1 MARKKAEERN
11 QIIPLVVKP
20 MTWYVAVY
28 IRLSREDGED
38 ISASVREQ
46 KKKIT
51 EYIKKSVE
59 HFVIVDFYI
68 DDGLSGTDD
77 TREEFQRMI
86 LDIER
91 KKVNCVIVK
100 DLSRC
105 FRNYAD
111 QGHYLE
117 YYFVL
122 HNIRFI
128 SLELPALDSYKDPV
142 SYNSFM
148 VPMQGVVNDNHCRE
162 TSLKIRSTF
171 KAKRERGE
179 FIGAFA
185 PYGYKKDTND
195 KNKLVIDEEVS
206 DVVRDIF
213 NWYIGGMSI
222 RGICFKLNE
231 LGIPNPSQYK
241 KNNGYKYQHPYSK
254 QNDGMW
260 SHKTISSI
268 LKNEMYIGNMVQGR
282 NRIKSYKVHKQIST
296 PKEEWFIV
304 ENTHEPIISKKDFS
318 IVQDL
323 LKRDTRTSPSKH
335 KTYLFSGLLYC
346 ADCKKAM
353 HRTSSKERVYYICST
368 HKNKSK
374 KACTKHT
381 INEAKLKD
389 VVLKAIQLEIAKV
402 GNLKEIISKI
412 NQEDVINKNTERIEK
427 LLKNKY
433 KDKEKITLLIDSLYL
448 DWKNGDIT
456 KEQFHRL
463 RESTELQEKQVEKA
477 IENLKK
483 EKDEIEDMVDKD
495 NPYFTYFLKH
505 HNIKELDRRI
515 LIELI
520 DKIYIFENKEITIQ
534 YKFQNELEKIISYI
548 EKN

>member
-11 QIIPLVVKP
+11 QIIPLAVKP

-51 EYIKKSVE
+51 EYIKRSIE

-122 HNIRFI
+122 HNVRFI

-195 KNKLVIDEEVS
+195 KNKLIIDEEVV
-206 DVVRDIF
+206 DIVRDIF
-213 NWYIGGMSI
+213 NWYIGGKSI
-222 RGICFKLNE
+222 RGICFKLND
-231 LGIPNPSQYK
+231 LGIPNPAQYK
-241 KNNGYKYQHPYSK
+241 KNCGYKYQNPNSK
-254 QNDGMW
+254 KNDGMW

-268 LKNEMYIGNMVQGR
+268 LKNEMYIGTMVQGR

-304 ENTHEPIISKKDFS
+304 ENTHEPIISKKDFVT
-318 IVQDL
+318 VQDL
-323 LKRDTRTSPSKH
+323 LKRDRRTSPSKN

-346 ADCKKAM
+346 ADCQKAM
-353 HRTSSKERVYYICST
+353 HRTSSKKYVYYICST
-368 HKNKSK
+368 HKTKSK

-381 INEAKLKD
+381 INEEKLKE
-389 VVLKAIQLEIAKV
+389 VILKAIQLEIIKV
-402 GNLKEIISKI
+402 KNIQEIITKVNHENVI
-412 NQEDVINKNTERIEK
+412 NQSTDRIGK
-427 LLKNKY
+427 LLENKY
-433 KDKEKITLLIDSLYL
+433 KEKTKLSSLIDSLYL
-448 DWKNGDIT
+448 DWKNEDIT

-463 RESTELQEKQVEKA
+463 RENTELQEKQIEKTIDNLIKEKEE
-477 IENLKK
+477 IEN
-483 EKDEIEDMVDKD
+483 MVNKD
-495 NPYFTYFLKH
+495 NPYFTQFLKY
-505 HNIKELDRRI
+505 HNIKELDRNI

-520 DKIYIFENKEITIQ
+520 DKIYIFENNEITIQ

-548 EKN
+548 EEN